1 MRIGSVAAA
10 PFVGEQFASLYL
22 GAERVPTVP
31 GKPVIGTASNS
42 GSFFFDNPANDGGS
56 AILSGRFGYK
66 AYISETESGVGTE
79 VEIDAV
85 NTGNGFDKEI
95 DLVEEA
101 PGFFVRV
108 SAINAVGEGPRS
120 DAVQLALYE

>member
-10 PFVGEQFASLYL
+10 PFVGDQFVSLYL
-22 GAERVPTVP
+22 GEARVPTVP

-42 GSFFFDNPANDGGS
+42 GSFNFDNPANDGGS
-56 AILSGRFGYK
+56 AILGYK
-66 AYISETESGVGTE
+66 AFASETESGLGTE

-85 NTGNGFDKEI
+85 IAGNGFDKEV
-95 DLVEEA
+95 DLVETA